1 MSASVRDIIAVN
13 IGAMPDHVYQRDI
26 RKQLCC
32 CYSTLDH
39 RYPCAN
45 HGDTDADIAAV
56 RADLHEMFGSMR
68 GLSAR
73 TASQLVGAAYVEAVN
88 RAVKQIVER
97 NSGEGGAQ

>member
-13 IGAMPDHVYQRDI
+13 IDAMPDHVYQRDI

-45 HGDTDADIAAV
+45 HGDTDEDIAAV
-56 RADLHEMFGSMR
+56 RADLHEVFGNMK

-73 TASQLVGAAYVEAVN
+73 TASQLVGAAYVEAIN
-88 RAVKQIVER
+88 KAVKQIVER
-97 NSGEGGAQ
+97 NSIGIA